1 VTARTLNVPLR
12 LALPLALVLTACTS
26 PSHVAD
32 FAANDVLYVDV
43 PFVTKAPGDRAVFV
57 APVADARDGRA
68 LPSHEKGFPIQYA
81 GDEFWERPV
90 TEMLGDVLA
99 RQLAASALFTAV
111 SPHASADALVLKPS
125 LVTFVGGAN
134 EAVSGARTFAEVALK
149 VQVLGPA
156 AADGKRSVLHEKVY
170 GNRQTSA
177 LALKPVSP
185 YRLYGPALQQTVA
198 KLLAGLDGSNV
209 ARSNVPMDV
218 GDAPAEA
225 SATK

>member
-1 VTARTLNVPLR
+1 LAADPADGIGVTARTPCVPSR
-12 LALPLALVLTACTS
+12 LALLLALVLTACAS

-32 FAANDVLYVDV
+32 FASNDVLYVDV

-57 APVADARDGRA
+57 APVADARDGRG

-90 TEMLGDVLA
+90 PEMLGDVLS

-111 SPHASADALVLKPS
+111 SPHAAPEALVLKPS

-134 EAVSGARTFAEVALK
+134 EAVSGARTFAEVALR
-149 VQVLGPA
+149 VE
-156 AADGKRSVLHEKVY
+156 LHERVY

-177 LALKPVSP
+177 LSLKPVSP

-218 GDAPAEA
+218 AAPPTPAEA
-225 SATK
+225 TAAK